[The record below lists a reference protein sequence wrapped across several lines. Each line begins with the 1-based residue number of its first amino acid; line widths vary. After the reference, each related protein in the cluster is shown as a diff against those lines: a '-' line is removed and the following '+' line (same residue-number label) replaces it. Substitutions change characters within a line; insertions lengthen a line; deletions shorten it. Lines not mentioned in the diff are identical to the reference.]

1 MGKYAHL
8 LCTEQVC
15 LSYRGPEPLFLTLQ
29 TLTQFLGWSLLNTDT
44 YERLNKLES
53 RKDLAQEMIMSR
65 TKATP
70 DEICS
75 ILVSGAS
82 SPRWHLSSASG
93 NHLVT
98 GESDLVLG

>member
-1 MGKYAHL
+1 MGKCAHL

-15 LSYRGPEPLFLTLQ
+15 FSFRRPKSLFLTLQ

-53 RKDLAQEMIMSR
+53 QKDLAQEMIMSR

-70 DEICS
+70 DEIGS

-93 NHLVT
+93 NRLVT

>member
-1 MGKYAHL
+1 MGKCAHL

-15 LSYRGPEPLFLTLQ
+15 FSFRTPESLFLILQ

-53 RKDLAQEMIMSR
+53 QKDLAQEMIMSR

-70 DEICS
+70 DEIGS
-75 ILVSGAS
+75 ILVSGAP
-82 SPRWHLSSASG
+82 SPRWHF
-93 NHLVT
+93 
-98 GESDLVLG
+98 